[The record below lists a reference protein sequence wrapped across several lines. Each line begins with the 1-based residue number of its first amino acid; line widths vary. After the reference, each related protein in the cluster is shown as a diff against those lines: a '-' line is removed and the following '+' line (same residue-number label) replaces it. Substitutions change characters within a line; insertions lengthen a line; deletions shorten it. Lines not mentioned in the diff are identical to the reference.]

1 MLIYIFTNGRNH
13 SYLTNVVWIFA
24 VVVWS
29 VEASL
34 DFKLKSISY
43 LQRLDSH
50 IHTKLS
56 LVKFANKFEKVGLN
70 RFCFI
75 RKVADWGT
83 IEVNVVWGTMRH
95 DSHVWKNL
103 SLNASQIGTIKVW
116 NCLFVVIEFVE
127 VWWCFV
133 NLSKVQMVSIFDI
146 KSTHFSVRWS
156 NEYKAIAS
164 YGSGKV
170 RWCFLKV
177 QIFSKVCHKSLSIY
191 TLPMLVQ
198 ANVGDV
204 LLV

>member
-1 MLIYIFTNGRNH
+1 MEWNRNNCAKVEVFFNRLFFDTAFEELLLSLLWYWLWMWPLGILYMLIYIFTNGRNH

-75 RKVADWGT
+75 RKVADWGKCCVRNH
-83 IEVNVVWGTMRH
+83 EAWFSSMKEF
-95 DSHVWKNL
+95 S
-103 SLNASQIGTIKVW
+103 IKCKPNW
-116 NCLFVVIEFVE
+116 
-127 VWWCFV
+127 
-133 NLSKVQMVSIFDI
+133 
-146 KSTHFSVRWS
+146 
-156 NEYKAIAS
+156 Y
-164 YGSGKV
+164 
-170 RWCFLKV
+170 
-177 QIFSKVCHKSLSIY
+177 HKSVK
-191 TLPMLVQ
+191 LPFCCNRICRSLVMFCEPE
-198 ANVGDV
+198 
-204 LLV
+204 